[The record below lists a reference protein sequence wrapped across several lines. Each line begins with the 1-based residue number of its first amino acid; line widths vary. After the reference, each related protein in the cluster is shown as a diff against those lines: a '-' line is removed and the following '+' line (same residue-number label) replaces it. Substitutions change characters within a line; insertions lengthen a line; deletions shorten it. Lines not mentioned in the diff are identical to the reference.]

1 MANTQTA
8 EPDFDA
14 YPAEVRGALKS
25 LHETIE
31 NTLRSLLAIRT
42 DIEAGTYTRHAAAED
57 FESLTTSDGIDI
69 FTALSSIAENE
80 SLNW

>member
-14 YPAEVRGALKS
+14 YPAEVRGAIKS
-25 LHETIE
+25 LHETID
-31 NTLRSLLAIRT
+31 TTMRSLLAIRA

-69 FTALSSIAENE
+69 FTALNDLADND
-80 SLNW
+80 SLTW